1 MAKKKEQLEN
11 VILDENDKKKTASK
25 EKKDVEKSVKK
36 KTDKSDSKD
45 KKEQPK
51 KSSKKVE
58 KENKKEKEVVEENT
72 DKKDKKKKSKKS
84 KKKKKR
90 ALRFGP
96 IEFAFNFISI
106 VLVLC
111 VGIYF
116 GGRSFYYYS
125 LQNKGSKETAM
136 TLNGLILDDNKL
148 VNGDTEGLHQDTEG
162 YFFKGNVSNN
172 YVWFANRMFRV
183 MRVSEDNYVKLVSD
197 DLTSSFMWGNSNDYF
212 TSNVRNWLTSV
223 DNLST
228 SGVYY
233 NTIPGQ
239 NRFLSQT
246 KYYIDQ
252 FVEDKYISGDVEFS
266 DYVTTIT
273 LGDYITAGG
282 KNSYLNNGK
291 LFFLL
296 GYSELEDNLYVEED
310 GSIATC
316 SNYDGFGIRSVIT
329 LNKNIPVSQGDGT
342 KDNPY
347 MIDQG
352 SDVNYVDS
360 YVKLGDDTWKVYED
374 NNGLL
379 KMYLNGYITVNGEE
393 VYKNYSLRSNKFNFF
408 DNNNVGYYLYYEYIN
423 TLSYRNYLVDNTFAY
438 GEMSDE
444 TGYDFAN
451 IYKDGYTAPISMLNL
466 FDYVSGDINNFF
478 RNNTGANMSTTQ
490 YSVLANGMVE
500 EAEVTDYKHI
510 VPVVSINANSIK
522 SGNGRIDNPYVVE

>member
-11 VILDENDKKKTASK
+11 VILDENDKKKTTSK
-25 EKKDVEKSVKK
+25 EEKDVEENVKK
-36 KTDKSDSKD
+36 TNKSDSKD
-45 KKEQPK
+45 KKT
-51 KSSKKVE
+51 SKK
-58 KENKKEKEVVEENT
+58 KNNKKNEVEEEVVVEENT
-72 DKKDKKKKSKKS
+72 DKKKSSKKSKKS
-84 KKKKKR
+84 KKKKTKKR
-90 ALRFGP
+90 ELRFGP
-96 IEFAFNFISI
+96 IEFVFNFISI

-136 TLNGLILDDNKL
+136 TLNGLVLDNNKL
-148 VNGDTEGLHQDTEG
+148 VNGDTEGLHQDTDG

-212 TSNVRNWLTSV
+212 TSNVRNWLTNV
-223 DNLST
+223 DNVAM
-228 SGVYY
+228 SGIYY

-239 NRFLSQT
+239 SRFLSQT

-252 FVEDKYISGDVEFS
+252 FVEDKYISGDVEFN
-266 DYVTTIT
+266 DNVTTIT

-296 GYSELEDNLYVEED
+296 GYSELADNLYVEED

-329 LNKNIPVSQGDGT
+329 LSKNIPVSQGDGT

-360 YVKLGDDTWKVYED
+360 YVKLGDDVWKVYED
-374 NNGLL
+374 YNGLL
-379 KMYLNGYITVNGEE
+379 KMYLNGYITINGED
-393 VYKNYSLRSNKFNFF
+393 VYKNYSLRSNKFNYF
-408 DNNNVGYYLYYEYIN
+408 DDNNVGSYLYNVYIN
-423 TLSYRNYLVDNTFAY
+423 TLSYRPILIDNTYAY

-444 TGYDFAN
+444 TGYDYAN
-451 IYKDGYTAPISMLNL
+451 IYSNSFTGPISMPNL
-466 FDYVSGDINNFF
+466 FDYVSADISGFF
-478 RNNTGANMSTTQ
+478 RNNTGSKLSTTQ
-490 YSVLANGMVE
+490 YSVLENGMVE
-500 EAEVTDYKHI
+500 EAEVTDYKRV
-510 VPVVSINANSIK
+510 VPVVSINANSLK
-522 SGNGRIDNPYVVE
+522 GGNGRIDNPYVVE